1 MHPCLVDGC
10 TTAAKYD
17 TCGPH
22 RATCAQRPSRV
33 LRGGSTTD
41 YQRIHNRL
49 RRVRGPAKLLTCE
62 NCGKPAQE
70 WSYDHR
76 DPDERIGENARGRR
90 VTYSINLGHY
100 RPLCVPCH
108 RIVDDWKPFDS
119 RTHLTSTATRGAPPA
134 PAVEFEPG
142 VVEPLPWHSTSAI
155 DLRKPPERTGHPRR
169 CSRCRMVKDEGA
181 FRWRSR
187 EQKYRASRCRL
198 CDKYLSR
205 ERSRGR
211 VGMLSRPRPYDP
223 AVNHALRAKHRARA
237 IAIYGGRC
245 VWCGSTDDLEFDH
258 PNNDGKAHR
267 AAEGV
272 DMMVSRISRTGRP
285 LEDWTVQLLCRP
297 CHRGRRW
304 PKRRAAGRPA

>member
-1 MHPCLVDGC
+1 
-10 TTAAKYD
+10 
-17 TCGPH
+17 
-22 RATCAQRPSRV
+22 
-33 LRGGSTTD
+33 
-41 YQRIHNRL
+41 
-49 RRVRGPAKLLTCE
+49 
-62 NCGKPAQE
+62 
-70 WSYDHR
+70 
-76 DPDERIGENARGRR
+76 
-90 VTYSINLGHY
+90 
-100 RPLCVPCH
+100 
-108 RIVDDWKPFDS
+108 
-119 RTHLTSTATRGAPPA
+119 
-134 PAVEFEPG
+134 
-142 VVEPLPWHSTSAI
+142 
-155 DLRKPPERTGHPRR
+155 
-169 CSRCRMVKDEGA
+169 MVKDEGA

-304 PKRRAAGRPA
+304 PKRRAAGRPDWRGALLTVGSAALACVLTALIAAPVNVRGSASFLPPLPRNRHERAE